1 MENMD
6 EVGGR
11 GGSQT
16 LGEERIARY
25 VVDRIPESAGPRK
38 VITRRSGIHSIR
50 GPGSQKFLAK
60 EHSARI
66 VLAAARKPRASLG
79 SDPIKEFDA
88 PTGSLAN
95 PAGVDSSLARS
106 KTRGGIAACLEQDMQ
121 WPHGQR

>member
-1 MENMD
+1 MEDTD
-6 EVGGR
+6 EVRGS
-11 GGSQT
+11 GGSRA
-16 LGEERIARY
+16 LDEERAARY
-25 VVDRIPESAGPRK
+25 VVDRIPESAGPRR
-38 VITRRSGIHSIR
+38 VITRGSVIHSIR

-95 PAGVDSSLARS
+95 PAGVDNGLARS
-106 KTRGGIAACLEQDMQ
+106 KT
-121 WPHGQR
+121 